1 MRYEYYFEAAKV
13 RKLGSLKNGRPHSLF
28 ASVFFL
34 PVQEKKPKKRQGR
47 NTLFSGPLPSLLAHS
62 LIIPYF

>member
-13 RKLGSLKNGRPHSLF
+13 RKIGSLKNGRPHSLF

-34 PVQEKKPKKRQGR
+34 PLQEKNQRKGR
-47 NTLFSGPLPSLLAHS
+47 AGIPASPAPSVPS
-62 LIIPYF
+62 PPIP